1 MAVVQ
6 ISRIQIRRGKANT
19 GTGFPQLASGEMGW
33 AVDTQELYI
42 GNGSVAEGAPAVGNT
57 KILTQNDFTA
67 QGSILNLIQ
76 YIYKSND
83 PTIFTGPDANSPI
96 ERPIQD
102 RLSDRVTTA
111 DFGAVAD
118 GSTDDTAAIQRAINQ
133 LFLNSATKASANT
146 TAGATA
152 RVVLEMPAGRY
163 VVTRTI
169 YVPSYATIV
178 GAGLDKTIIE
188 FTGTGPVIQFVNDDA
203 VIGDTPGKDT
213 VTNISTTSFGN
224 TQPRFITIRGLTVF
238 SDTGDQTAIQLDAV
252 RDSLFEDIGINGSW
266 IAGVPN
272 PDSKG
277 IDMTAVSSQ
286 ITCQNNTFRRLH
298 IDRFNYA
305 VYARHD
311 ILNNTFEDCL
321 VTNTNQGFVLG
332 EDIDLNVGQQFGP
345 RETVISSSKFIGVAR
360 HAVIV
365 VNGSS
370 NSVINSELT
379 NVGNGT
385 AGEIAAHASAT
396 YPQIYFNRE
405 GNAVTDI
412 RSDRPAGL
420 ANDNPATPY
429 VPEVTGVGTTY
440 SLFGTRK
447 IQLVQSSSPQ
457 TAFRL
462 PLAMNSAGD
471 PVGTINYT
479 IDYVFRSNSETYS
492 RRGVISLLV
501 DVETSNVSG
510 TSIVQLTDEY
520 DYAGTLSE
528 EASLKLD
535 FTAKLTNEIGATF
548 VGPTG
553 QDPFSIVV
561 EYANP
566 AGEPGL
572 LSYTYTAVVI

>member
-1 MAVVQ
+1 MAVLQ
-6 ISRIQIRRGKANT
+6 ISRIQIRRGKAST

-83 PTIFTGPDANSPI
+83 PTIITGPDANTPI

-102 RLSDRVTTA
+102 RLSDRVTTT

-118 GSTDDTAAIQRAINQ
+118 GSTDDTAALQRAIDQ
-133 LFLNSATKASANT
+133 LFLNSATKASADT
-146 TAGATA
+146 TAGTSA
-152 RVVLEMPAGRY
+152 RVVLEMLAGRY
-163 VVTRTI
+163 LVTETI
-169 YVPSYATIV
+169 YIPSYATIV
-178 GAGLDKTIIE
+178 GAGLDKTVIE
-188 FTGTGPVIQFVNDDA
+188 FTGTGPVFQFVDD
-203 VIGDTPGKDT
+203 TST
-213 VTNISTTSFGN
+213 VGNYVAATTASTLYN
-224 TQPRFITIRGLTVF
+224 TQPRFITIKGLTVF
-238 SDTGDQTAIQLDAV
+238 SDTGDQTAIQLDSV
-252 RDSLFEDIGINGSW
+252 RDSLFEDIGVAGSW
-266 IAGVPN
+266 ISGVPN
-272 PDSKG
+272 VASKG
-277 IDMTAVSSQ
+277 IDMTAISSQ
-286 ITCQNNTFRRLH
+286 ITCQNNTFRRLR
-298 IDRFNYA
+298 IDGFNYA

-321 VTNTNQGFVLG
+321 VTDANQGFVLG
-332 EDIDLNVGQQFGP
+332 EDIDLNLGQQFGP
-345 RETVISSSKFIGVAR
+345 RETVIASSKFIGIAR
-360 HAVIV
+360 HAVILI
-365 VNGSS
+365 NGSA
-370 NSVINSELT
+370 NTVTNCELT

-385 AGEIAAHASAT
+385 GGELAAHASAT

-405 GNAVTDI
+405 GNAVSNI
-412 RSDRPAGL
+412 RSDRPSGL

-429 VPEVTGVGTTY
+429 VPEVTGVGVSY

-447 IQLVQSSSPQ
+447 IQLVQSSSSQ

-462 PLAMNSAGD
+462 PLAMTSAGD

-510 TSIVQLTDEY
+510 TSVVQLTDEY

-535 FTAKLTNEIGATF
+535 FTAKLTNELGATF
-548 VGPTG
+548 AGPTG

-561 EYANP
+561 EYSNP